1 MVKIFIMTVTINK
14 SNSKIIGKI
23 LKEKLSKSNSKGNLS
38 KHFGKLK
45 RNLDGLKYQTE
56 IRENED

>member
-1 MVKIFIMTVTINK
+1 MTLVINK
-14 SNSKIIGKI
+14 SNSKNIAKLLTDK
-23 LKEKLSKSNSKGNLS
+23 LKKTSKKGNLS

-56 IRENED
+56 LRENED

>member
-1 MVKIFIMTVTINK
+1 MKEMTITINK
-14 SNSKIIGKI
+14 KNKDDLKKI
-23 LKEKLSKSNSKGNLS
+23 LKEKKDQIDQSGKLQ

-45 RNLDGLKYQTE
+45 RKLDGLDYQTE

>member
-1 MVKIFIMTVTINK
+1 MKEMTITINK
-14 SNSKIIGKI
+14 KNKDDLKKI
-23 LKEKLSKSNSKGNLS
+23 LKEKKDQIDQSGKLQ

-45 RNLDGLKYQTE
+45 RKLDGLDYQME

>member
-1 MVKIFIMTVTINK
+1 MTITVNK
-14 SNSKIIGKI
+14 KNKDDLKKI
-23 LKEKLSKSNSKGNLS
+23 LKEKKGQSGKLQ

-45 RNLDGLKYQTE
+45 RKLDGLDYQTE

>member
-1 MVKIFIMTVTINK
+1 MKEMTITINK
-14 SNSKIIGKI
+14 KNKDDLKKI
-23 LKEKLSKSNSKGNLS
+23 LKEKKDQLDQSGKLQ

-45 RNLDGLKYQTE
+45 RKLDGLDYQTE

>member
-1 MVKIFIMTVTINK
+1 MTITINK
-14 SNSKIIGKI
+14 KNKDDLKKI
-23 LKEKLSKSNSKGNLS
+23 LKEKKDQKAQSGKLQ

-45 RNLDGLKYQTE
+45 RKLDGLDYQME